1 MAFEVGGN
9 TRKPNSIN
17 TILGSVGDALITI
30 VASATKRQKPKTLS
44 PHKTELRLEKA
55 RQDVNRVWLH
65 GRIW

>member
-1 MAFEVGGN
+1 MAFQVGGI

-30 VASATKRQKPKTLS
+30 VASATKRQKPRT
-44 PHKTELRLEKA
+44 PHPHEMELRLDKA

>member
-9 TRKPNSIN
+9 TRKPNSVS
-17 TILGSVGDALITI
+17 TILGSVRDALITI
-30 VASATKRQKPKTLS
+30 VGFATKRQKPKTPY
-44 PHKTELRLEKA
+44 PHETELRLERA